1 MKRYQKLVIT
11 AADEMGGYTPLAR
24 TIGVPS
30 TSIHEWATQSYKTPH
45 YKSLEKLAAHFNV
58 PLPTL
63 LMEVDEVRS
72 REDDIVEALFKMT
85 EEEKETVADFIKQLL
100 QLHGRFSE

>member
-11 AADEMGGYTPLAR
+11 AADEIGYTPLAR

-30 TSIHEWATQSYKTPH
+30 TSVHEWATQSYKTPH
-45 YKSLEKLAAHFNV
+45 YKSLEKLAAYFNV

-72 REDDIVEALFKMT
+72 REDDIVEALFKLT
-85 EEEKETVADFIKQLL
+85 EEQKERVADFIKQLM
-100 QLHGRFSE
+100 QTPGGSSE

>member
-11 AADEMGGYTPLAR
+11 AADEIGYTPLAR
-24 TIGVPS
+24 KLGVPS

-45 YKSLEKLAAHFNV
+45 YKSLEKLAAYFKV

-72 REDDIVEALFKMT
+72 REDYIVEMLFVLT
-85 EEEKETVADFIKQLL
+85 EEQKETVADFIKLMMQN
-100 QLHGRFSE
+100 HGDSSE